1 MQMFWMSTD
10 LILTLWTG
18 EILYRK
24 FGDKKIFFY
33 HRLKIFLQIQKK

>member
-24 FGDKKIFFY
+24 FGYFKKYFF
-33 HRLKIFLQIQKK
+33 IIG